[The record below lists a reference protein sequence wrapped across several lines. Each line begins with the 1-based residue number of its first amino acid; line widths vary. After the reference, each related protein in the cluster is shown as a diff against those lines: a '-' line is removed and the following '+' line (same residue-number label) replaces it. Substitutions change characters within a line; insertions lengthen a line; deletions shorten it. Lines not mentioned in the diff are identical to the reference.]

1 MFFLYSCLEIKT
13 SFPGGDNVRGSAIGQ
28 LFVKEIRDNVTIDF
42 EDFEVLYVSIKVVDK
57 NTVIGT
63 DYDECEYHDPILI
76 PNRTYLPRP
85 PRSFRFD
92 GNFASCIA
100 FT

>member
-13 SFPGGDNVRGSAIGQ
+13 SFPGGDDARGSAIGQ

-42 EDFEVLYVSIKVVDK
+42 EEFEVLYVTIKVVDK

-76 PNRTYLPRP
+76 P

-92 GNFASCIA
+92 GNTESFKLVIA
-100 FT
+100 FTW